1 MSTETPAPITETP
14 APTTETTPTQTA
26 AATVA
31 TPATQTTSTTPAA
44 TEVTPSATQDQT
56 QDTVVTA
63 PDPKTEVKA
72 IEGKWPSDWREQL
85 AGGDDKRLKQLQR
98 YSDYA
103 AFANKAFS
111 LEAKLSSGEYRR
123 PLPKDATPEQV
134 AEWRKESGLPEK
146 AEDYKIELP
155 NGVVLGEA
163 DKETV
168 AELQKFGF
176 EKNLPPSQLN
186 ELTAWYY
193 SRQDQLTKQQQV
205 SDINF
210 HEEAKDALMAEWGLK
225 DYRQNIAAM
234 SAVRDQMPKGLG
246 DRILAG
252 RTSDGKLIGDDP
264 TFLKWFASISRELNP
279 HATVVGTD
287 AGKTVDGEL
296 EQIRKTRRENPDAY
310 DRDKAMQA
318 RELELLTAQQKYKA
332 RQG

>member
-14 APTTETTPTQTA
+14 APTTETTPTTTA
-26 AATVA
+26 AAVTP
-31 TPATQTTSTTPAA
+31 PATEAVTPP
-44 TEVTPSATQDQT
+44 TPSATQEPKPT
-56 QDTVVTA
+56 ETVITA
-63 PDPKTEVKA
+63 PEPTAEVKTV
-72 IEGKWPSDWREQL
+72 ETKWPTDWREQL
-85 AGGDDKRLKQLQR
+85 AAGDDKKLKQLQR

-134 AEWRKESGLPEK
+134 AEWKKENGLPEK
-146 AEDYKIELP
+146 VEDYKLELP
-155 NGVVLGEA
+155 DGVILGEA

-176 EKNLPPSQLN
+176 EKNLPPSTLN

-193 SRQDQLTKQQQV
+193 SRQDQLTKAQEV
-205 SDINF
+205 SDVSY
-210 HEEAKDALMAEWGLK
+210 HEESKDALMSEWGLK

-234 SAVRDQMPKGLG
+234 SAVRDQMPQGLS

-264 TFLKWFASISRELNP
+264 TFLKWFASLSRELNP
-279 HATVVGTD
+279 HATVVGVD

-296 EQIRKTRRENPDAY
+296 EQIRKMRREDPNKY
-310 DRDKAMQA
+310 DQDKALQA
-318 RELELLTAQQKYKA
+318 RELELITAQQKIKA